1 MEDLSPRLRAV
12 CDLHAAEVREA
23 SGRHEYDGRI
33 QDLSPD
39 GVRSGLARLEQAR
52 AGGGPLDDPH
62 DEAHLTA
69 FENLVR
75 VEFGELDAAPVP
87 RRADGP
93 GSAAAR
99 AARHRGRARLAPR
112 QAIRWGQR
120 QAVRRT

>member
-1 MEDLSPRLRAV
+1 D
-12 CDLHAAEVREA
+12 VREA

-75 VEFGELDAAPVP
+75 VEFGELGLHRRNPLFHLSELDLACYDRPYAPP
-87 RRADGP
+87 AQR
-93 GSAAAR
+93 AAAR
-99 AARHRGRARLAPR
+99 RAHLAAWPQAADNALAALDQVSGPV
-112 QAIRWGQR
+112 A
-120 QAVRRT
+120 AA